1 MRGRFNIYDE
11 IQKLATNLINLEGTI
26 KVSSLDLKIDFTLSN
41 ERSIYPMLIN
51 HRIGRGLC
59 RREVRPVE

>member
-1 MRGRFNIYDE
+1 MRGGFYLYDE
-11 IQKLATNLINLEGTI
+11 IQKLAANLIDLEGAI
-26 KVSSLDLKIDFTLSN
+26 KVSSLDLQIDFTLSN

-59 RREVRPVE
+59 RREGLLVE